1 VPCVLQSATNVDT
14 AYIDR
19 AVKSMRVDDP
29 TLIVLESG
37 DVLTEGYLDAS
48 FESLVLSLQETVCA
62 VCCVPCAS
70 CASCCG
76 TAEWGVCSVCMC
88 V

>member
-1 VPCVLQSATNVDT
+1 MPCVLQSATNVDT

-70 CASCCG
+70 CCG
-76 TAEWGVCSVCMC
+76 PPEWGVCSVCMC